1 MIPRNSSEVQVY
13 LNLKPS
19 NFETD
24 IDSQNDHALKETV
37 KEEVFEDYEN
47 TEDNYDYDRDSNRM
61 SCKQSS
67 IFF

>member
-24 IDSQNDHALKETV
+24 IESQHDHALKETV
-37 KEEVFEDYEN
+37 KEEIFEDYEN
-47 TEDNYDYDRDSNRM
+47 TEENYDYDRDSM
-61 SCKQSS
+61 SCKQSAIS
-67 IFF
+67 F